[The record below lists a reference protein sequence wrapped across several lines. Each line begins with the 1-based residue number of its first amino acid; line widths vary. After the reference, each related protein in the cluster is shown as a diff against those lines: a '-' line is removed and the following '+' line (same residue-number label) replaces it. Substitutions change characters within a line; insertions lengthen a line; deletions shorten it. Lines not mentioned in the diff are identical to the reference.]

1 MKTQQLVKI
10 LGQRCGDIKFAG
22 YLVNV
27 TGPMPLVLDLRLT
40 HECWGSNSDPS
51 INGHLHNPNDVDRSL
66 NEVDTDKIRKYRA
79 DYNNNPPNVISFMPS
94 IVSMSGRLQS
104 EFVLLL
110 FLQDHREIDRFLKS
124 QEFNLSIPDSRVM
137 CAGLI
142 PSG

>member
-1 MKTQQLVKI
+1 MSTP
-10 LGQRCGDIKFAG
+10 C
-22 YLVNV
+22 
-27 TGPMPLVLDLRLT
+27 
-40 HECWGSNSDPS
+40 SSDPTL
-51 INGHLHNPNDVDRSL
+51 NGHLHFHNDIDRSL
-66 NEVDTDKIRKYRA
+66 NEAATDKIRKRRA
-79 DYNNNPPNVISFMPS
+79 DYNNNPPNVISFMSS

-124 QEFNLSIPDSRVM
+124 QEFNLRIPDSRVM